1 MRDTEID
8 FMDFE
13 SARDYVLAFIT
24 TLKKTQKERAVAEEE
39 LVHWQ
44 SRVRLAESR
53 GEPVLKKGAEDRVT
67 ELQSR
72 CQRLLEEELDLKRKV
87 DVLKEKL
94 KATKIRSSLQVD
106 ADALLAQMQLLV
118 GDRDTLLEKLRE
130 EEAVQALEALKK
142 KMGEGG
148 NQ

>member
-13 SARDYVLAFIT
+13 SAREYVLAFIT
-24 TLKKTQKERAVAEEE
+24 TLKKTQRDRAVAEEE
-39 LVHWQ
+39 LTHWR
-44 SRVRLAESR
+44 SRVKLADSR
-53 GEPVLKKGAEDRVT
+53 AEPVLKRGAEDRVA
-67 ELQSR
+67 ELQSQ

-94 KATKIRSSLQVD
+94 KAAKIRSSLQVD
-106 ADALLAQMQLLV
+106 ADALLAQMQMLV
-118 GDRDTLLEKLRE
+118 GEPDTLKEKLRDV
-130 EEAVQALEALKK
+130 EAAQALEALKR
-142 KMGEGG
+142 KMGQGG